1 MGNRAPICCCQEDV
15 GTKDNTEFVAS
26 YVSDA
31 DPSTLNS
38 RTLLSKPM
46 AFNAA
51 LDHFL
56 WPVDQGAMKLEDIQ
70 MEDSPLPRLVR
81 LHREGGARVGM
92 EISHGSDGVVRIR
105 RVVPDGLVGQWN
117 SSQPAS
123 AEIRPGSFILEL
135 GGKPTTYMTLFEIN
149 TYFATEEIVEMLV
162 SDCAAVPYFRLRADK
177 HAVEKVS
184 PI

>member
-1 MGNRAPICCCQEDV
+1 MGNRAPICCCQEDA

-31 DPSTLNS
+31 DPSTLNQ
-38 RTLLSKPM
+38 RTLHAKPLQ
-46 AFNAA
+46 FNAA

-56 WPVDQGAMKLEDIQ
+56 WPVDSGAMQLEDK
-70 MEDSPLPRLVR
+70 PLPRLVQLPR
-81 LHREGGARVGM
+81 KGARVGL

-105 RVVPDGLVGQWN
+105 RVIPDGLVGQWN
-117 SSQPAS
+117 SSHPAS
-123 AEIRPGSFILEL
+123 EEIRPGSFILEL
-135 GGKPTTYMTLFEIN
+135 GGKPTTYMSLFEIH
-149 TYFATEEIVEMLV
+149 TYFSTEEIVEMLI
-162 SDCAAVPYFRLRADK
+162 SDCSAVPYYRLRADL